1 MPSARALRPDH
12 VAERPPHLQ
21 QRLHLQFGFRNVRAP
36 LLPEPRSNLLE
47 IDFVFSFPFFLHASS
62 ECHQW
67 LACQF
72 ISCYDKDTVRPG
84 ISNIDYPK
92 YSSSVSV
99 TDGDTGVPGPRT
111 ILIRICQN
119 LFNLGLVDIVIVN
132 VRKTG
137 GWIEVEPDLHT
148 LRIRVPRKL
157 GKLQSGK
164 MRDAITCLPMESGL
178 LKLDCRALCGLIMA
192 SMSTS
197 TQEYMEAIE
206 HLPRGATLILQKVSW
221 DDYEALTYDLMIAGR
236 HARVSYDHG
245 RVEIVSPLNEHES
258 YCRFIDALVRAY
270 AEHLNVKLEAVGQT
284 TWRRRVLQQGL
295 EPDCCYYVTSADR
308 IIGVKRINLDVDPTP
323 DIAVEIDITKDSLSE
338 FHIYAALKE
347 PPRWTRARSSDRAK
361 RSRRSADSLG

>member
-1 MPSARALRPDH
+1 
-12 VAERPPHLQ
+12 
-21 QRLHLQFGFRNVRAP
+21 
-36 LLPEPRSNLLE
+36 
-47 IDFVFSFPFFLHASS
+47 
-62 ECHQW
+62 
-67 LACQF
+67 
-72 ISCYDKDTVRPG
+72 
-84 ISNIDYPK
+84 
-92 YSSSVSV
+92 
-99 TDGDTGVPGPRT
+99 
-111 ILIRICQN
+111 
-119 LFNLGLVDIVIVN
+119 
-132 VRKTG
+132 
-137 GWIEVEPDLHT
+137 
-148 LRIRVPRKL
+148 
-157 GKLQSGK
+157 
-164 MRDAITCLPMESGL
+164 
-178 LKLDCRALCGLIMA
+178 MA

-206 HLPRGATLILQKVSW
+206 NLPRGATLILQKVSW

-245 RVEIVSPLNEHES
+245 RVEIVSPLNEHEG
-258 YCRFIDALVRAY
+258 YGRFIDDLVRVY
-270 AEHLNVKLEAVGQT
+270 AEHLNVKLEKLGQT